1 MFAACQSSISF
12 LFCKKPW
19 IEYELMGIN
28 NDNSHSSMEIFGLQP
43 YLLIYASEEEK
54 SLSRVDIH
62 AR

>member
-1 MFAACQSSISF
+1 
-12 LFCKKPW
+12 
-19 IEYELMGIN
+19 MGIN